1 MDTNV
6 SPLIISRNWYNS
18 VITVRNYILRKPV
31 FLSAKVWTEDIK
43 HTNRMK
49 LGIPIQRWTK
59 KKKKIQCTFH
69 LIYIVGGGEILQT
82 DDRKLVR
89 FMLLYV
95 LTTTVTKIKH
105 AYVCL
110 NMFDVRPF
118 TKHL

>member
-59 KKKKIQCTFH
+59 KKKIQCTFH
-69 LIYIVGGGEILQT
+69 LIYIVGGGEILQS